1 MAHGA
6 SCMIPSNM
14 PKLIIGLV
22 GQAGCGKGT
31 AADFLREKY
40 GAGYIRFSGILSDIL
55 ERLSVEK
62 TRDNFIKLSES
73 LRQTFGDDVFS
84 YAVERAALNA
94 KEDIVVVDGIRRLQD
109 IVALE
114 PLPQFKLVAIDV
126 SPELRFERMKKRGE
140 KASEATMTWEQFQ
153 GEEHAPTEVT
163 IPEVMA
169 RAWRTIKNEGT
180 KEAFEAEVARM
191 MEELAPRRSTG

>member
-1 MAHGA
+1 
-6 SCMIPSNM
+6 M
-14 PKLIIGLV
+14 PKLILGLV

-31 AADFLREKY
+31 AADYLRERY
-40 GAGYIRFSGILSDIL
+40 GAGYVRFSGILGDIL

-73 LRQTFGDDVFS
+73 LRESFGDDVFS
-84 YAVERAALNA
+84 LAVERAAMSA

-126 SPELRFERMKKRGE
+126 SAEQRFERMKKRGE
-140 KASEATMTWEQFQ
+140 KASESTMTWERFQ
-153 GEEHAPTEVT
+153 AEEHATTEVT
-163 IPEVMA
+163 IPGVMA
-169 RAWRTIKNEGT
+169 RAWKTIKNEGT
-180 KEAFEAEVARM
+180 KEEFEEAVRDM
-191 MEELAPRRSTG
+191 MQELGFDPIA

>member
-1 MAHGA
+1 
-6 SCMIPSNM
+6 M

-31 AADFLREKY
+31 AAEYLREKY
-40 GAGYIRFSGILSDIL
+40 GAGYIRFSGILGDIL

-73 LRQTFGDDVFS
+73 LRESFGDDVFS
-84 YAVERAALNA
+84 LAVERAALSA
-94 KEDIVVVDGIRRLQD
+94 KEEIIVVDGIRRLQD

-114 PLPQFKLVAIDV
+114 PLPQFKLVAIEV
-126 SPELRFERMKKRGE
+126 SAEQRFERMKKRGE
-140 KASEATMTWEQFQ
+140 KASESTMTWEQFQ
-153 GEEHAPTEVT
+153 AEEHATTEVT

-169 RAWRTIKNEGT
+169 RAWKTIKNEGT
-180 KEAFEAEVARM
+180 KEEFEEAVREM
-191 MEELAPRRSTG
+191 MRELGFDHTA

>member
-1 MAHGA
+1 
-6 SCMIPSNM
+6 M

-22 GQAGCGKGT
+22 GQPGCGKGT
-31 AADFLREKY
+31 AADYLREKY

-73 LRQTFGDDVFS
+73 LRETFGDDVFS

-94 KEDIVVVDGIRRLQD
+94 KEDIVILDGMRRLQD

-114 PLPQFKLVAIDV
+114 PLPQFKLIAIDV

-140 KASEATMTWEQFQ
+140 KATEATMSWEQFQ
-153 GEEHAPTEVT
+153 AEERAPTEIT

-169 RAWRTIKNEGT
+169 RAWKTIKNEGT
-180 KEAFEAEVARM
+180 REEFEEAVKEM
-191 MEELAPRRSTG
+191 MRELGFDPIA